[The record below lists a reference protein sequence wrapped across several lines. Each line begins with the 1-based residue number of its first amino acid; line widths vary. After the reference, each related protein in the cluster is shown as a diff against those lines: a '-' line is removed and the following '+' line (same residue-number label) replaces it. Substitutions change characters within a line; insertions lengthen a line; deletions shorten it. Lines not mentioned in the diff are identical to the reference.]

1 MKYAILNWMDG
12 SMVYYETKELAEI
25 EFDKQL
31 NEHKNT
37 IKTTDKF
44 DEFDKMV
51 IEIINQ
57 HNSIDK

>member
-12 SMVYYETKELAEI
+12 SMTFFQTKDLAI
-25 EFDKQL
+25 DEFDRQL
-31 NEHKNT
+31 KEHKET
-37 IKTTDKF
+37 VRYRDKF